1 MNPSAM
7 IQFRGGTAE
16 EVFQK
21 VHQALG
27 PNAVVVQLKRITAG
41 GISRIWGA
49 TEIEAWAR
57 PADPTPA
64 PQPARSTPRST
75 PRSVAEVD
83 VRDVLR
89 SWRLAPETIRI
100 VQHHLPATSRGSGPE
115 QGGIR
120 AAAGLLSAWDHLGG
134 HRINSPRRIALIGP
148 PGSGKSACIA
158 KWLTVEVIRNH
169 RTCRIWR
176 LDGAVVN
183 GAEALSLHAEL
194 IGVPVESAW
203 NPSVPAHEVEFI
215 DLPGWNASDQ
225 DLNDRMA
232 NLLDRFD
239 PDFVGLVLNAAY
251 DPGILEVQ
259 ARAFAATRPTGLILT
274 HLDESPDPA
283 RIWDLTLQLQLPLA
297 ATSSGPWVP
306 GGFDRFSGEQW
317 VEKLLGSV

>member
-7 IQFRGGTAE
+7 IQFRGATAE

-57 PADPTPA
+57 PADPA
-64 PQPARSTPRST
+64 PPPGPERRVARP
-75 PRSVAEVD
+75 VVEVD
-83 VRDVLR
+83 VREVLR
-89 SWRLAPETIRI
+89 SWRLAPETVRV
-100 VQHHLPATSRGSGPE
+100 VQRHLPATPRGAGAE
-115 QGGIR
+115 QGGIL

-134 HRINSPRRIALIGP
+134 QRPASPRRIALIGP

-158 KWLTVEVIRNH
+158 KWLTVEVIRN
-169 RTCRIWR
+169 RKTCRIWR
-176 LDGAVVN
+176 IDGAVVN

-203 NPSVPAHEVEFI
+203 NPSIPAHEVEFI
-215 DLPGWNASDQ
+215 DLPGWSATDR

-232 NLLDRFD
+232 NLLDRFE
-239 PDFVGLVLNAAY
+239 PECVGLVLNAAY
-251 DPGILEVQ
+251 APGILETQ
-259 ARAFAATRPTGLILT
+259 AEAFSTFNPSGLLLT
-274 HLDESPDPA
+274 HLDECPDPA
-283 RIWDLTLQLQLPLA
+283 RVWDLTLQLQLPLI

-306 GGFDRFSGEQW
+306 GGFDRLSGEQW
-317 VEKLLGSV
+317 VERLLAAV

>member
-7 IQFRGGTAE
+7 IQFRGATAE

-27 PNAVVVQLKRITAG
+27 PNAVVVQLKRITSG

-57 PADPTPA
+57 PTDPHP
-64 PQPARSTPRST
+64 PVSERRGARS
-75 PRSVAEVD
+75 EVD
-83 VRDVLR
+83 LDFREVLR
-89 SWRLAPETIRI
+89 SWRLAPETVRV
-100 VQHHLPATSRGSGPE
+100 VQRHLPAKHWGAGAQ
-115 QGGIR
+115 QGGIL

-134 HRINSPRRIALIGP
+134 QTVTSPRRIALIGP
-148 PGSGKSACIA
+148 PGSGKSACLA
-158 KWLTVEVIRNH
+158 KWLTVEVIRN
-169 RTCRIWR
+169 RRSCRIWR

-203 NPSVPAHEVEFI
+203 NPSIPAHEVEFI
-215 DLPGWNASDQ
+215 DLPGWDAMDR

-232 NLLDRFD
+232 NLLDRFE
-239 PDFVGLVLNAAY
+239 PECVGLVLNAAY
-251 DPGILEVQ
+251 APGILKALAE
-259 ARAFAATRPTGLILT
+259 AFSSFNPSSLLLT
-274 HLDESPDPA
+274 HLDECPDPA
-283 RIWDLTLQLQLPLA
+283 RVWDLTLQLRLPLI

-306 GGFDRFSGEQW
+306 GGFERLSGEQW
-317 VEKLLGSV
+317 VERLLATV

>member
-1 MNPSAM
+1 M

-57 PADPTPA
+57 PADPIPTA
-64 PQPARSTPRST
+64 PPARRAARP
-75 PRSVAEVD
+75 VVEVD
-83 VRDVLR
+83 LRDVLR
-89 SWRLAPETIRI
+89 SWRLDPETIRI
-100 VQHHLPATSRGSGPE
+100 IQRHLPTTPRGSGPE
-115 QGGIR
+115 QGGVL
-120 AAAGLLSAWDHLGG
+120 AAAGLLAAWDHLGG
-134 HRINSPRRIALIGP
+134 HRIASPRRIALIGP
-148 PGSGKSACIA
+148 PGSGKSACTA

-169 RTCRIWR
+169 RSCRIWR

-203 NPSVPAHEVEFI
+203 NPSVPAREVEFI
-215 DLPGWNASDQ
+215 DLPGWNATDQ

-251 DPGILEVQ
+251 DPRVLDLQ
-259 ARAFAATRPTGLILT
+259 ARAFGVARPTGLILT
-274 HLDESPDPA
+274 HLDELQDPA
-283 RIWDLTLQLQLPLA
+283 RIWDLTLQLQLPLI

-306 GGFDRFSGEQW
+306 GGFDRLSGEQW
-317 VEKLLGSV
+317 VERLLESV